1 MNRSGNQMPMGGL
14 SPRLTP
20 TVKILL
26 MVMGGAFLVQ
36 LSLTQFAGIAIE
48 GWLGFA
54 PEAFFSG
61 RVWQLLT
68 YPFLHGS
75 LTHILF
81 NGLILYMLG
90 AELEMRWGSRR
101 FLKYFAVCAVGGA
114 LLQSL
119 CWGLSLLVLPHYS
132 DFLGN
137 VPIIGASGALFGLFM
152 AFGYLYS
159 ESYVLVFFLVPMKA
173 KHFVTFLAAIEII
186 SAVFYNDAG
195 SGGGVAHLVHLGGLF
210 TGFLYLKIKG
220 KDLDGRGGGLF
231 RRKKSMD
238 RDEIRRRLS
247 LVVNNEPKVGD
258 KNYPI
263 TWN

>member
-1 MNRSGNQMPMGGL
+1 MNRGNQLPGGSF

-20 TVKILL
+20 AVKNLL
-26 MVMGGAFLVQ
+26 IVMGAVFLLQ
-36 LSLTQFAGIAIE
+36 LSFAQFGGIALEAIF
-48 GWLGFA
+48 GFA
-54 PEAFFSG
+54 PLRFFSG
-61 RVWQLLT
+61 QIWQLVT

-75 LTHILF
+75 LSHILF
-81 NGLILYMLG
+81 NALILYMLG
-90 AELEMRWGSRR
+90 SELESRWGTRR
-101 FLKYFAVCAVGGA
+101 FLKYFSVCAIGGA

-119 CWGLSLLVLPHYS
+119 CWGIALLFFPRYA

-137 VPIIGASGALFGLFM
+137 IPIIGASGGLFGLFM
-152 AFGYLYS
+152 AFGYLYA
-159 ESYVLVFFLVPMKA
+159 ESYVLVFFVVPMRA

-186 SAVFYNDAG
+186 SAVFYSEPG

-220 KDLDGRGGGLF
+220 DNLDGRGGGLF
-231 RRKKSMD
+231 RKKKMD

-247 LVVNNEPKVGD
+247 LVVNNEPKVGN